1 MTKKTREKNKV
12 YWIIFVLFALA
23 IILIAVSLIRE
34 EGVLDRKE
42 LPVRVEVANV
52 TGLKVDESLDFGR
65 IIHGASGQK
74 KINIVNNYNF
84 PISVEFNAGGDVKDF
99 LVYDQ
104 KVSFAPLENKR
115 IVVSTIVFEN
125 EPYKEYF
132 GTMSV
137 VFKKA

>member
-23 IILIAVSLIRE
+23 IILIVVSLTRGGE
-34 EGVLDRKE
+34 VLDRKE

-74 KINIVNNYNF
+74 KINITNNYNF

>member
-23 IILIAVSLIRE
+23 IILIVVSLTRGGE
-34 EGVLDRKE
+34 VLDRKE